1 MNRNNLRR
9 FESSVIQDS
18 SLTSLCLLNVSF
30 AFESSVI
37 QDSSLTNTDFDTFQ
51 TVV

>member
-1 MNRNNLRR
+1 M

-18 SLTSLCLLNVSF
+18 SLTELRDLKSES

-37 QDSSLTNTDFDTFQ
+37 QDSSLTKGAKVKKVP
-51 TVV
+51 TV